1 MTAIV
6 LSVSR
11 FLHLAATVIWVGGIW
26 MILLVILPGAKT
38 ALESAPMAG
47 KLMKEITRRFTPMV
61 NISIPVLIITGLIIG
76 HLGKNI
82 TNPLDLYNHWTPV
95 MLVKHLLVA
104 LMVVIHFYRG
114 WLLTPKIGRLSSRLN
129 ESPEASS
136 LSIQVAGL
144 QKFSLNLVKT
154 NLALGL
160 MVIFLSGIRA
170 AM

>member
-1 MTAIV
+1 
-6 LSVSR
+6 
-11 FLHLAATVIWVGGIW
+11 
-26 MILLVILPGAKT
+26 
-38 ALESAPMAG
+38 
-47 KLMKEITRRFTPMV
+47 
-61 NISIPVLIITGLIIG
+61 
-76 HLGKNI
+76 
-82 TNPLDLYNHWTPV
+82 

-114 WLLTPKIGRLSSRLN
+114 WLLTPKIGKLSACLN

-136 LSIQVAGL
+136 LSVQVAGL

-170 AM
+170 ST